1 MFNHQEL
8 MTKIR
13 ADNPHYERVLTSALH
28 NLVEKIRTSPADVD
42 GIVREAVKI
51 RQDKWR
57 KYSRTRGWL
66 MWKAAQASRVIY
78 MFPPICSRT
87 GIKYRRTP
95 MDNEGYIHRAAAAAP
110 PPATT
115 GIINRPRGFSWSIE
129 VTFTLLP
136 GADPKNYVPYRTEK
150 SVMEYRNGAIPT
162 LPRAVVETNA
172 IAAPRND
179 DGPWFANVKRGDN
192 TITVWDAPGTS
203 LVQEGAVSAWQGC
216 YPMRFCAFFQMSLL
230 PLRDN
235 TPTSHPN
242 LRWNTVQTC
251 TRGNPLPYSPV
262 DFGIYM
268 EKDAAGNMTGGWSN
282 NGRRPFVDYPDQ
294 SGKAAPPNIGVRQA
308 HVPQARRR
316 ALSGLP

>member
-8 MTKIR
+8 MAKIR

-28 NLVEKIRTSPADVD
+28 DLVEKIRTSPADVD

-57 KYSRTRGWL
+57 KYSRTRGCL
-66 MWKAAQASRVIY
+66 MWKAAQESRVIY

-87 GIKYRRTP
+87 GIKYRRAP
-95 MDNEGYIHRAAAAAP
+95 MHNAGYIHLAAP
-110 PPATT
+110 PPNTT
-115 GIINRPRGFSWSIE
+115 GIINRPRGFNWSIE
-129 VTFTLLP
+129 VTFPLLP
-136 GADPKNYVPYRTEK
+136 GADPANYVPYRTAK
-150 SVMEYRNGAIPT
+150 SVMEFRNGDIPT
-162 LPRAVVETNA
+162 RSRAVVEANA
-172 IAAPRND
+172 VAAPRND

-192 TITVWDAPGTS
+192 TITVWDGPGTTE
-203 LVQEGAVSAWQGC
+203 VQEGALSAWQGY
-216 YPMRFCAFFQMSLL
+216 YPIRFCAIFQMSLL
-230 PLRDN
+230 PLQDN

-242 LRWNTVQTC
+242 LKGNTVQTC

-268 EKDAAGNMTGGWSN
+268 EKDDAGNMTGGWSN
-282 NGRRPFVDYPDQ
+282 NGHRPFNNYADPIAI
-294 SGKAAPPNIGVRQA
+294 AAPPNPGVRPA